1 MLDKVRDGLRWVVT
15 DRRKEK
21 YIFTTF
27 KSSEENIVNPLLN
40 PRGAYLLQTHLRGG
54 GGGLI
59 DRDEGLN

>member
-27 KSSEENIVNPLLN
+27 KSSEENIINPLLN
-40 PRGAYLLQTHLRGG
+40 PRGVIYFKH
-54 GGGLI
+54 
-59 DRDEGLN
+59 N